1 MPANSTVVNVDQ
13 TQAAKKRVALYLRV
27 STMEQATEGYS
38 IPAQEQNGRDF
49 AKRHGYE
56 VVAVY
61 ADEGESGKST
71 KHRKEYQ
78 RMMGDAALGLFDL
91 VVIWKLTRLGR
102 NMLDIL
108 QTVEALTKNDVGLFS
123 ISEQFDVTTSSG
135 KLMLQLLGSF
145 GEFERNQIAEN
156 VSMTMLS
163 LVRDQQRYAGG
174 RRLGYTSGTDENGR
188 KQLIVQPDE
197 AKIVKLI
204 YARFLEGDG
213 YKQIA
218 DFLNRQGYRTV
229 KGNRFSPVAI
239 KDILS
244 NKIYGGFIEY
254 ARYTQWDAKRRKGKN
269 PNPICVKGDHEPIID
284 ETTYKLVQNRLTS
297 KKAKPKH
304 IHAGENVLTGLLRC
318 PECGA
323 PMAASNV
330 TNTLKDGT
338 KKRIRYYSCSE
349 YRNKGAKACHANS
362 IRTDFAEA
370 FVAERLKEII
380 QVPQVLESLVH
391 QINEEVQNQIMPLEQ
406 ELAVIAVEKDELAVK
421 LSRLNAALEA
431 SPDLRDN
438 LSGRI
443 QELESKIL
451 LHDQREEEILGIL
464 SLRNKKIQVQDVT
477 KLTGALDELLQH
489 SSKRQMKE
497 IYQTFISKITFD
509 PLNKEAIKIYMNFDE
524 GIVTQLNEIYQG
536 VLSEKTD
543 KAPFGLPG
551 PYCLTV

>member
-1 MPANSTVVNVDQ
+1 MGIKNPTIFASQQDKT
-13 TQAAKKRVALYLRV
+13 KKRVALYLRV
-27 STMEQATEGYS
+27 STLEQATEGYS
-38 IPAQEQNGRDF
+38 IPAQEQNGREF
-49 AKRHGYE
+49 AERRGYE

-71 KHRKEYQ
+71 KKRKEYQ
-78 RMMGDAALGLFDL
+78 RMMRDAVLGKFDM

-108 QTVEALTKNDVGLFS
+108 QTVETLTENDIGLYS
-123 ISEQFDVTTSSG
+123 ISEQFDVSTSSG

-204 YARFLEGDG
+204 YAKFLEGDG

-284 ETTYKLVQNRLTS
+284 ETTYELVQNRLTS

-330 TNTLKDGT
+330 TNTLKDGS

-380 QVPQVLESLVH
+380 QVPQILKSLVR
-391 QINEEVQNQIMPLEQ
+391 QINEEVQKQIMPLEQ

-421 LSRLNAALEA
+421 LSRLNAALET

-464 SLRNKKIQVQDVT
+464 SLRNQKIQVQDVT

-497 IYQTFISKITFD
+497 IYQTFISKITFN
-509 PLNKEAIKIYMNFDE
+509 PLNKEDIKIYMKFDE
-524 GIVTQLNEIYQG
+524 NIVNQLNEIYKRVVSRNG
-536 VLSEKTD
+536 DTALINPPT
-543 KAPFGLPG
+543 
-551 PYCLTV
+551 PYCFMI